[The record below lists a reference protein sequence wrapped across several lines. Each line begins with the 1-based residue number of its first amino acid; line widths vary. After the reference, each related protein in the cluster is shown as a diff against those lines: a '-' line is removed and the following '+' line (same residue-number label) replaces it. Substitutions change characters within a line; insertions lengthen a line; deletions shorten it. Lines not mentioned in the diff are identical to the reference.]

1 MTHASPPRP
10 LRRAALTLALLLGPV
25 AAQSSAAQN
34 SVAQPTVAQTL
45 PSTTAP
51 APAPVPAA
59 PASALASP
67 LDSLLLALR
76 SAPGWRSADLTYRAA
91 QLQLDS
97 ARLRAGLNLTA
108 GGNAAL
114 TKAPWEGGDWT
125 GNGTLT
131 LSASLPVLPWSP
143 LLEGVR
149 SAERGVQTAA
159 LDLRGT
165 RAGLTTQ
172 LWQAYAGLRAAGD
185 ALTLA
190 DAQLA
195 LSGQLLAAGRDQRAQ
210 GLLTESGLLDRQAN
224 LEAAQAGRD
233 RAARAVTQAR
243 AALTRLLGT
252 DPLPATPDLSRP
264 LPDLTPAG
272 DEATLIAR
280 ALERRPEVR
289 RAQATLADAL
299 AARDAAA
306 LAARL
311 PDLTA
316 SVSAG
321 QLTSAAG
328 AAGRTVSGS
337 LNLTTGVLGAQVS
350 VPLREPK
357 SPVSG
362 VNLALNASIPIL
374 GSTESA
380 ALRQAELGV
389 QQATLALDV
398 ARQGAELD
406 VRTRMQAAQDERGA
420 LDAARTRVRAAE
432 LTVQAAQARLDAG
445 LATRLDVA
453 QAKLNLTQATQALSA
468 QLDRVSVAGAALAQ
482 ATADLDPLLLT
493 IPALPTGGRP

>member
-1 MTHASPPRP
+1 MTHAYPPPP
-10 LRRAALTLALLLGPV
+10 LAPTVLARATLTLTLVLGPV
-25 AAQSSAAQN
+25 AAAQSAA
-34 SVAQPTVAQTL
+34 PTL
-45 PSTTAP
+45 PAQAP
-51 APAPVPAA
+51 TMATPVTPTPAA
-59 PASALASP
+59 TP
-67 LDSLLLALR
+67 LDTLLLALR

-97 ARLRAGLNLTA
+97 ARLRAGLNLTT
-108 GGNAAL
+108 GGSGTL
-114 TKAPWEGGDWT
+114 TKAPWDSGDWT

-159 LDLRGT
+159 LDLRGA

-195 LSGQLLAAGRDQRAQ
+195 LSTQLLAAGRDQRAQ

-272 DEATLIAR
+272 DEATLVAR
-280 ALERRPEVR
+280 ALTARPEVR
-289 RAQATLADAL
+289 RAQATLADAQ

-311 PDLTA
+311 PDVTA
-316 SVSAG
+316 SVTAG
-321 QLTSAAG
+321 QLASASG

-357 SPVSG
+357 NPVSG
-362 VNLALNASIPIL
+362 VNLALSASLPIL
-374 GSTESA
+374 GSTEGA
-380 ALRQAELGV
+380 ALKQAELGV
-389 QQATLALDV
+389 QQAALALDV

-406 VRTRMQAAQDERGA
+406 VRNRLQASQDERGA

-453 QAKLNLTQATQALSA
+453 QATLNLTQATQALSA

-493 IPALPTGGRP
+493 IPALPSGGRP